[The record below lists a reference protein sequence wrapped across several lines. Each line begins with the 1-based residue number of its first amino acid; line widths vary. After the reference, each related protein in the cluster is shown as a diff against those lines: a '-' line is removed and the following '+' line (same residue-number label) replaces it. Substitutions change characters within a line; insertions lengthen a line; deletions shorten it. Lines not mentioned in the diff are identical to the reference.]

1 MLWNNRRLPAFDFLS
16 VTDVLTDVARQP
28 APHSR
33 AVGLKN
39 ELEMSITRHKD
50 EYERPPAE
58 PLAVR
63 KRRAAVEASQAM
75 SDYRRA
81 QDAARDRLIAQR
93 EERLARETGQKE
105 Q

>member
-1 MLWNNRRLPAFDFLS
+1 
-16 VTDVLTDVARQP
+16 
-28 APHSR
+28 
-33 AVGLKN
+33 
-39 ELEMSITRHKD
+39 MSITRHKD